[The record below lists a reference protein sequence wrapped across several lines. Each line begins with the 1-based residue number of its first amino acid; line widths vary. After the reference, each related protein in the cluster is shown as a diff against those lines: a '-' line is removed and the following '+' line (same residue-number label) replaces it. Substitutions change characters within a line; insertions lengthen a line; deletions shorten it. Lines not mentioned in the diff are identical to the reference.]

1 MTRQVLFAV
10 SMLVLFLAACA
21 PKPPSSPTLSLKVLI
36 AEPGL
41 YRLTHGD
48 LRSAGFQLGKEN
60 LALLRLTHKGA
71 EIPIEVEQTADDFA
85 VLFYVAPDAHPY
97 SPADV
102 YWLTLGE
109 APGARMQ
116 TRIVEP
122 PRGAPTSTFTKT
134 LRLEQ
139 DHLYFSEPVG
149 GAHWFW
155 QSLTAPAT
163 ITLTASLPALA
174 AGPAQLQITLG
185 GVTSGEHWVQ
195 VLVNGHQAGEARWS
209 GRSTYVHQ
217 ASVSS
222 LQLGDNIITLR
233 VPGEANRVEVD
244 LLDSIT
250 ITCTTEFLAEGDV
263 IEFSGGASALYP
275 TSYQLRGFHAEKP
288 SVYDITDPHHVQK
301 LTGFKLEREG
311 SAMTVAFYDATA
323 GRRYLALAS
332 AKTPVELRPA
342 RPSNLRDTNQR
353 ADDII
358 IAPADFMPAL
368 DPLVKHRMAQGLQ
381 VRTVDVDQV
390 YDAFSDGIPDPH
402 ALREFLSYVRTK
414 WTAPAPR
421 FVLLVGKA
429 SYDYGDK
436 LKGKN
441 KNLVPTFLTPTPHLG
456 EAASDD
462 WFVTLGEDDPHPAMA
477 IGRIPAET
485 PAQVTTAVGKI
496 IVYESASGADRGAW
510 QKRAVFVADAG
521 QDQAVFES
529 TSGALAQAL
538 PQDIQS
544 VEIFLSSHQGDVK
557 AARAEI
563 IREWNRG
570 ALMLT
575 YIGHGSIDT
584 WAAGPLFS
592 AEHVGALQNEE
603 RLPLLL
609 TPTCLDGFFYHP
621 EKDSLAEQLLFKSG
635 GGIIAGIVPTGLSVP
650 PPQET
655 LMRGLLGELSA
666 SPAPA
671 LGEALT
677 RAKRA
682 LSADSPEYRE
692 VIQTFVLLGDPALT
706 IR

>member
-1 MTRQVLFAV
+1 MTRLRVVFALPA
-10 SMLVLFLAACA
+10 LVLLLAACV
-21 PKPPSSPTLSLKVLI
+21 PKPPSPPASSLKVLI

-41 YRLTHGD
+41 YRLTRGD
-48 LRSAGFQLGKEN
+48 LQSAGFQVGQEN
-60 LALLRLTHKGA
+60 LARLCLTHKGA
-71 EIPIEVEQTADDFA
+71 EIPIEVEQTAGDFA
-85 VLFYVAPDAHPY
+85 VLFYAAPDAHPY
-97 SPADV
+97 SPTDV
-102 YWLTLGE
+102 YWLTLGD
-109 APGARMQ
+109 APGARMP
-116 TRIVEP
+116 TRAVEP
-122 PRGAPTSTFTKT
+122 PRGAPALTFTWT

-139 DHLYFSEPVG
+139 DRLYFSEPVSD
-149 GAHWFW
+149 AHWFW

-163 ITLTASLPALA
+163 ATITASLPTLA
-174 AGPAQLQITLG
+174 SGPAQMEIALG
-185 GVTSGEHWVQ
+185 GVTSGEHWAQ
-195 VLVNGHQAGEARWS
+195 VLVNGQPAGEARWS

-217 ASVSS
+217 ASAPA
-222 LQLGDNIITLR
+222 LHAGDNIITLR
-233 VPGEANRVEVD
+233 VPGEARRAEVD

-250 ITCTTEFLAEGDV
+250 LTYTSEFLAASDLL
-263 IEFSGGASALYP
+263 EFPGG
-275 TSYQLRGFHAEKP
+275 TSSYRLRGFQAEKP
-288 SVYDITDPHHVQK
+288 MLYDITDPRHIQK

-311 SAMTVAFYDATA
+311 GATTAAFYDAFA
-323 GRRYLALAS
+323 DRRYLALAS
-332 AKTPVELRPA
+332 ARTPVELRPA
-342 RPSNLRDTNQR
+342 RPNNLRDTNQR

-358 IAPADFMPAL
+358 IAPANFMPAL

-402 ALREFLSYVRTK
+402 ALREFLSYARTK

-429 SYDYGDK
+429 SYDYGDN
-436 LKGKN
+436 LKGQN
-441 KNLVPTFLTPTPHLG
+441 KNLAPTFLVPTPHLG

-462 WFVTLGEDDPHPAMA
+462 WFVAVSEDDPHPAMA

-485 PAQVTTAVGKI
+485 PTQVTTAVGKI
-496 IVYESASGADRGAW
+496 IAYESASGADREAW
-510 QKRAVFVADAG
+510 RKRAVFVADAG
-521 QDQAVFES
+521 KDQAVFES
-529 TSGALAQAL
+529 MSKSLAGALPEA
-538 PQDIQS
+538 IQP
-544 VEIFLSSHQGDVK
+544 VEVFLSAHQGDVK
-557 AARAEI
+557 SARAEI

-570 ALMLT
+570 ALMLM

-584 WAAGPLFS
+584 WAPGPLFS
-592 AEHVGALQNEE
+592 AEHVGALQNEG

-650 PPQET
+650 PPQEA

-671 LGEALT
+671 LGEALM

-682 LSADSPEYRE
+682 LPADFPEYRE

>member
-1 MTRQVLFAV
+1 
-10 SMLVLFLAACA
+10 
-21 PKPPSSPTLSLKVLI
+21 
-36 AEPGL
+36 
-41 YRLTHGD
+41 
-48 LRSAGFQLGKEN
+48 
-60 LALLRLTHKGA
+60 
-71 EIPIEVEQTADDFA
+71 
-85 VLFYVAPDAHPY
+85 VLFYAAPDAHPY
-97 SPADV
+97 SPTDV

-116 TRIVEP
+116 TRAVEP
-122 PRGAPTSTFTKT
+122 PRGAPASTFTET

-139 DHLYFSEPVG
+139 DRLYFSEPVG
-149 GAHWFW
+149 DAHWFW

-163 ITLTASLPALA
+163 TTLTASLPALA
-174 AGPAQLQITLG
+174 AGPAQIQVTLG

-195 VLVNGHQAGEARWS
+195 VLVNGQPAGEARWS
-209 GRSTYVHQ
+209 GRSTHVHQ
-217 ASVSS
+217 ASASS
-222 LQLGDNIITLR
+222 LHPGDNTITLR
-233 VPGEANRVEVD
+233 APGEANRVEVD

-250 ITCTTEFLAEGDV
+250 LTCTTEFLAEGDL

-288 SVYDITDPHHVQK
+288 SVYDITDPRHVQK

-311 SAMTVAFYDATA
+311 GSTTAAFYDATA
-323 GRRYLALAS
+323 DRRYLALAS
-332 AKTPVELRPA
+332 AKTPVGLRPA
-342 RPSNLRDTNQR
+342 RPNNLRDTNQR

-390 YDAFSDGIPDPH
+390 YDAFSDGVPDPH
-402 ALREFLSYVRTK
+402 ALREFLSYARDK
-414 WTAPAPR
+414 WAAPAPR
-421 FVLLVGKA
+421 LVLLVGKA

-462 WFVTLGEDDPHPAMA
+462 WFVTPGEDDPHPAMA

-496 IVYESASGADRGAW
+496 IAYESASSTSDW
-510 QKRAVFVADAG
+510 QKRAVFVADAS

-529 TSGALAQAL
+529 TAGALAQAL
-538 PQDIQS
+538 PQGIQP
-544 VEIFLSSHQGDVK
+544 VEIFLSAHQGDVK
-557 AARAEI
+557 AARTEI

-592 AEHVGALQNEE
+592 AEHVGALQNEG

-635 GGIIAGIVPTGLSVP
+635 GGIIAGIVPTGLSIP
-650 PPQET
+650 PPQEA

-666 SPAPA
+666 SPAPT
-671 LGEALT
+671 LGEALM

-682 LSADSPEYRE
+682 LPADSPEYRE
-692 VIQTFVLLGDPALT
+692 VIQTFALLGDPALT